1 MVGAALVPMIAVIK
15 RMSQLFGD
23 FKGDDML
30 EIWPMTMKDLC
41 QESSVYL
48 GMEHTQYLVWRTDR

>member
-1 MVGAALVPMIAVIK
+1 MA
-15 RMSQLFGD
+15 
-23 FKGDDML
+23 
-30 EIWPMTMKDLC
+30 MKDLC